1 MYDYKPGQIIPGP
14 LRFVENGMPIGDLD
28 SDEKGTGAR
37 MNENKPHV
45 ELLPV
50 RHWAH
55 LFWTAQH
62 NAKDMEPARTAFC
75 IAVDALATFQEGN
88 FSARALLAP
97 LWPTWYDEAVD
108 VFVYGTGKYRKWNWL
123 KGQPWSVPLASALR
137 HARADLID
145 GELRDKESGLS
156 HVGHFTC
163 NVIMLAQF
171 SKSYKAGNDFPAT
184 EYFHD

>member
-1 MYDYKPGQIIPGP
+1 MVKIKDFGPGQI
-14 LRFVENGMPIGDLD
+14 VTVGDLD

-37 MNENKPHV
+37 MNADKLRV

-55 LFWTAQH
+55 LFWTAKT
-62 NAKDMEPARTAFC
+62 NAKDMEAHRATFC
-75 IAVDALATFQEGN
+75 AAVDALAVFQEGDYN
-88 FSARALLAP
+88 AQKLLAP
-97 LWPTWYDEAVD
+97 LWPIWFDEAVE

>member
-1 MYDYKPGQIIPGP
+1 MVKIKDFGPGQI
-14 LRFVENGMPIGDLD
+14 VTVGDLD

-37 MNENKPHV
+37 MNADKLRV

-55 LFWTAQH
+55 LFWTAKA
-62 NAKDMEPARTAFC
+62 NAKDMEAHRATFC
-75 IAVDALATFQEGN
+75 AAVDALAVFQEGDYN
-88 FSARALLAP
+88 AQKLLAP
-97 LWPTWYDEAVD
+97 LWPIWFDEAVE
-108 VFVYGTGKYRKWNWL
+108 VFVYGTHKYKMWNWL
-123 KGQPWSVPLASALR
+123 KGQPWSVPLASAIR
-137 HARADLID
+137 HAKADLID
-145 GELRDKESGLS
+145 GDLIDNESGLS